1 MNNRTKIILFTAFS
15 IIIGPLIIL
24 GFILKLAG
32 RMLDILGWL
41 CWMEPRMARKG
52 WNELNQ
58 KNKRI
63 MEHKLG
69 ETFIWHGHTLEVAEV
84 EDPEMLAAD
93 AGFLS
98 RP

>member
-52 WNELNQ
+52 WDELIKKIKESWNT
-58 KNKRI
+58 N
-63 MEHKLG
+63 
-69 ETFIWHGHTLEVAEV
+69 
-84 EDPEMLAAD
+84 
-93 AGFLS
+93 
-98 RP
+98 